1 MTLYRFRKPSALIAI
16 CLIFVMALAV
26 ACGSADAP
34 AQAPAKKDA
43 PAAAKSSAAPAA
55 PAAAAKPK
63 ASGSSAAPAAKAA
76 ATAKPK
82 PTEIALGG
90 GETKVAFADYWQPPT
105 AIYGEPT
112 SGGHLRIIYEDPLD
126 HGNAWGAASGVTDR
140 YRGPTM
146 NTLIQENPYDA
157 AAPLIP
163 DLSHGW
169 TVDEDNQGITFS
181 FQDGIN
187 WHNGEAFVCEDARYT
202 LQIMISGEG
211 LTHSYMGG
219 RLNHV
224 DPASLN
230 CEDDQTLAIRF
241 KAPNPTPLL
250 ALSNRRA
257 RIFNKAWFEAGGED
271 AMFQDMS
278 VGTGAFTWDEGQKVG
293 VDTQHFSKNPDYFY
307 GDGSL
312 PYVDNLTITG
322 ILDESAQQAAMLAH
336 QGDWHWVRNW
346 GQYSSYVEHEQIQ
359 TVIRAT
365 RGHLELWLN
374 PRNAPFDNVRV
385 RQAIFMGID
394 RAAGIKILQDGHGS
408 AGFMMA
414 PGSAW
419 ELDQATGC
427 AIPGWCVADD
437 PEGRRAEGIAI
448 LKEEGFDFDKTYLF
462 TVESDAQV
470 VNRST
475 FVQEQLRLMGVKTD
489 FDLLET
495 IALRQQEQGGTWGD
509 IMPSNAT
516 MAADDPSAGLGGYHR
531 CNSSGNMAH
540 FPDQACDD
548 KLEALFDQIDGTTD
562 FTARK
567 KLSDEAQSY
576 IMEQYWK
583 IPLYWEQEAVAFW
596 PEVGGYAHFPAPF
609 GSFVKYQHLWINE
622 SKKDDKGYSG
632 QMSGLPGGI

>member
-1 MTLYRFRKPSALIAI
+1 MTLYPFKKPSILVAI

-34 AQAPAKKDA
+34 AKA
-43 PAAAKSSAAPAA
+43 PAAPAAPAASAPSAAPAA
-55 PAAAAKPK
+55 PAASAP
-63 ASGSSAAPAAKAA
+63 SGSSAAPAAAKAP
-76 ATAKPK
+76 TAKPA
-82 PTEIALGG
+82 PTQVVLGG
-90 GETKVAFADYWQPPT
+90 GETMISFADFWQPPT
-105 AIYGEPT
+105 AVYGEPT

-163 DLSHGW
+163 DLAHGW
-169 TVDEDNQGITFS
+169 TVDEDNQGITFN
-181 FQDGIN
+181 FQDDIN
-187 WHNGEAFVCEDARYT
+187 WHNGEAFVCEDARFS
-202 LQIMISGEG
+202 LQTMISGEG
-211 LTHSYMGG
+211 LTHSYMAG

-278 VGTGAFTWDEGQKVG
+278 VGTGAYTWDEGQKVG
-293 VDTQHFSKNPDYFY
+293 VDTQHFSKNPDYFF
-307 GDGSL
+307 GDGTL
-312 PYVDNLTITG
+312 PYTDRLTITG
-322 ILDESAQQAAMLAH
+322 ILDESAQQAAMLSH

-346 GQYSSYVEHEQIQ
+346 GQYQSYVDHDQIQ

-374 PRNAPFDNVRV
+374 SRASNAPLDNIRV
-385 RQAIFMGID
+385 RQAIIMGID
-394 RAAGIKILQDGHGS
+394 RAAGIKVLQDGHGS

-419 ELDQATGC
+419 ELDQAIGC
-427 AIPGWCVADD
+427 AIPGWCPAED
-437 PEGRRAEGIAI
+437 PEARRAEAKAI
-448 LKEEGFDFDKTYLF
+448 LVEEGFDFDKTYLF

-470 VNRST
+470 VGRAT
-475 FVQEQLRLMGVKTD
+475 FVQEQLRLLGIKTD

-495 IALRQQEQGGTWGD
+495 IALRTQEQGGTWGD

-531 CNSSGNMAH
+531 CNSSDNMTH
-540 FPDQACDD
+540 FPDQPCDP

-562 FTARK
+562 FADRK
-567 KLSDEAQSY
+567 KLSDEAQAY
-576 IMEQYWK
+576 IMSQYWK
-583 IPLYWEQEAVAFW
+583 LPLYWEQEAVAFW

-622 SKKDDKGYSG
+622 SKRDDKGHKG
-632 QMSGLPGGI
+632 QMSGLPGGF